1 MRLLHQRR
9 GAGHRGARPRRKSLR
24 RHKGLDGVA
33 RKVNVSL
40 ADGVKSDDTVV
51 RRGLRCQPGRRE
63 ATEDVLDVHVG
74 RRPGHDATVATV
86 FSKMRGAFG

>member
-51 RRGLRCQPGRRE
+51 RGEVYGASQ
-63 ATEDVLDVHVG
+63 
-74 RRPGHDATVATV
+74 DAEKPPRTFWMFMWDAAQDMTLQ
-86 FSKMRGAFG
+86 